1 MEKIPER
8 YKKLQ
13 TRFDLPS
20 FKELKDRFKLDV
32 EEEEKLFEQ
41 IRNEMSDKLFSFSER
56 IIEPLVSGASDS
68 FCCLF
73 EQDMITKKERQK
85 LFDLYKKIQTLKWE
99 SNVLAMRPDEKQ
111 TAAWIKV
118 AWDLWNTSMESELVT
133 ICKKFSESWK
143 TMTFTD
149 EKTNYHG

>member
-20 FKELKDRFKLDV
+20 FKELRDRFKLDV
-32 EEEEKLFEQ
+32 EEEDKLFDQ
-41 IRNEMSDKLFSFSER
+41 IRNEMSEKLFSFSER
-56 IIEPLVSGASDS
+56 IIEPIISGAADS

-73 EQDMITKKERQK
+73 EQDMITKEERQK

-99 SNVLAMRPDEKQ
+99 SNVLVMRPDEKQ
-111 TAAWIKV
+111 TAAWIKL
-118 AWDLWNTSMESELVT
+118 AWDLWNTTMEAELVT
-133 ICKKFSESWK
+133 ICKKFSVSWK
-143 TMTFTD
+143 NMTFTE
-149 EKTNYHG
+149 EKTQYHG